1 MANNIPKTAIELCN
15 RLIKIHDNKPFVL
28 GVIGTTSTDE
38 DRQTLIDFIDCGV
51 DVSITSVTELAY
63 KLRCKRDGEP
73 IYQFKHE
80 MSTQE
85 D

>member
-1 MANNIPKTAIELCN
+1 MANNIPQSAVDLCD
-15 RLIKIHDNKPFVL
+15 RLIKVHDNKAFVL

-38 DRQTLIDFIDCGV
+38 DRQTIIDFIDRGV
-51 DVSITSVTELAY
+51 DVTITSVTELAY
-63 KLRCKRDGEP
+63 RLRCRRDGEP

-80 MSTQE
+80 MSAQE

>member
-1 MANNIPKTAIELCN
+1 MASNIPKTAVELCD

-38 DRQTLIDFIDCGV
+38 DRQTIINFIDRGV
-51 DVSITSVTELAY
+51 DVSIASVTELAY
-63 KLRCKRDGEP
+63 HLRCKRDGEP

-80 MSTQE
+80 ISNK
-85 D
+85 